1 MAKKWF
7 TVQTYS
13 NYENQA
19 KKNLEEQVRLKNLQ
33 DRDLIGEILIPM
45 EQVVEMVNGE
55 KKTTRRK
62 LYPGYIFVQMEAG
75 EADFNTALSL
85 VKNTSKV
92 TGFPGVGPND
102 KPLPM
107 SDKEVERLTTQVTE
121 SASKAKPKVQFDAGD
136 TVRVIDGPFAN
147 FNGAVEEVNPEKGR
161 VRVLVSIFGRST
173 PVELDFMQVE
183 KTTG

>member
-19 KKNLEEQVRLKNLQ
+19 KKNLEEQVRLKGLQ
-33 DRDLIGEILIPM
+33 DQDLIGEILIPM

-62 LYPGYIFVQMEAG
+62 LFPGYIFVQME
-75 EADFNTALSL
+75 LSDTTLHL

-92 TGFPGVGPND
+92 TGFPGVGQNEQPR
-102 KPLPM
+102 PM
-107 SDKEVERLTTQVTE
+107 SDAEVARLTAQVTE
-121 SASKAKPKVQFDAGD
+121 GAHKTKPKVQFETSD

-147 FNGAVEEVNPEKGR
+147 FNGTVEEVNPEKGR
-161 VRVLVSIFGRST
+161 VRVLVSIFGRAT

>member
-33 DRDLIGEILIPM
+33 DQDLIGEILIPM

-62 LYPGYIFVQMEAG
+62 LFPGYIFVQMELN
-75 EADFNTALSL
+75 DITVHL

-92 TGFPGVGPND
+92 TGFPGVGQNEQPR
-102 KPLPM
+102 PM
-107 SDKEVERLTTQVTE
+107 SDREVERLTAQVTE
-121 SASKAKPKVQFDAGD
+121 GAHKPKPKVQFETGD

-147 FNGAVEEVNPEKGR
+147 FNGSVEEVNPEKGR
-161 VRVLVSIFGRST
+161 VRVLVSIFGRAT